1 MPSDIIQWFPGHMA
15 KTRRLITE
23 NLPQVDLVIEVL
35 DARIPYS
42 SKIPELR
49 RLVGQKPVLTI
60 LSKSSL
66 ADPEAGRIW
75 MDYYKS
81 CGRRAVFTDCVTGF
95 GMDRLAQAVEEMLA
109 EKRERYDAKGMTGRT
124 LKAMIVGIPNV
135 GKSSLIN
142 KISGGKKAKVEN
154 RPGVTVTKQWVTT
167 QVGLDLLDM
176 PGVLWPKFEDQI
188 VGENLAIT
196 GAIKDDIMDMERI
209 AFALVGRLRT
219 LYPELLAER
228 YKLGDLSQYDDLD
241 DWELFHVIGR
251 KRGFL
256 MAGGVVNTE
265 RCARAVVDEFRA
277 AKIGRITLERP
288 LVKEKK
294 ASAPKPEGD

>member
-42 SKIPELR
+42 SKNPELR

>member
-42 SKIPELR
+42 SKNPELR

-75 MDYYKS
+75 MDYYKA

-95 GMDRLAQAVEEMLA
+95 GMDRLSQAVEEMLA

-154 RPGVTVTKQWVTT
+154 RPGVTLTKQWVTT

-176 PGVLWPKFEDQI
+176 PGVLWPKFDDEL
-188 VGENLAIT
+188 VGQNLAAT
-196 GAIKDDIMDMERI
+196 GAIRDAILDTETLAAVLCER
-209 AFALVGRLRT
+209 
-219 LYPELLAER
+219 LLTVAPDLFCTR
-228 YKLGDLSQYDDLD
+228 YKLGDPAALAGKKNY
-241 DWELFHVIGR
+241 ELLELVGR

-256 MAGGVVNTE
+256 ISGGEIDTE
-265 RCARAVVDEFRA
+265 RAATILLDEFRGG
-277 AKIGRITLERP
+277 KIGRITLDVLPE
-288 LVKEKK
+288 KE
-294 ASAPKPEGD
+294 